1 MTVTKS
7 ASAFG
12 VLNMLSALAASLR
25 VAYVAFHHFLMDEQS
40 ERLMNFY
47 NATGGGAWKDR
58 RGWLLTTTAKQYWY
72 GVGMHSQLKKARR
85 ERCCRVFQ
93 RLVRQGKARVIAGVH
108 VSGTAV
114 PRRGS

>member
-40 ERLMNFY
+40 ERLMSLY

-58 RGWLLTTTAKQYWY
+58 RGWLLTTTAKQHWY
-72 GVGMHSQLKKARR
+72 GVGMHSELKKSRR
-85 ERCCRVFQ
+85 VRCCRVFQ
-93 RLVRQGKARVIAGVH
+93 RLDGHGKARSHGW
-108 VSGTAV
+108 
-114 PRRGS
+114 